1 MARVRSF
8 EQRPMW
14 PNHPNMNPVLR
25 RGMPACV
32 RTLLTDIEPKGEH
45 RYWSAEDEEEEVDP
59 VDRDGISLPRRG
71 TTKPGELLAPAGRTE
86 AGEMKDSDSGMPDR
100 MCGLC
105 LKEPLRYTCPR
116 CNVPYCSVA
125 CYRSPTHSVCSEEFY
140 KESVMQELKR
150 TGSTE
155 QEGRR
160 QMQEILLRLREREN
174 EEEGEMEQM
183 LKELEEEGH
192 GGAEDNRQI
201 LDHLSRLAEIQ
212 ASGAG
217 NAEEIEAI
225 LNNLRDFGEG
235 GVAREQAE
243 EITAGKE
250 DVEEGDEEREEDLA
264 DRLSGLDLDSL
275 SEEQLWTLL
284 PQQDKEK
291 FKELVKG
298 GAIGGLVPLWRPWW
312 ETHEQGK
319 GALMEVLGDVI
330 EQEAQ
335 SETVEQG
342 NTVVREGGADSLEV
356 LQGEAEGKKRSA
368 REKIKSKVRCKPALN
383 EDEME
388 TDNANET
395 DRTKSVS
402 ERRDAEGTRPSAVPG
417 RKRTHSPNT
426 DGVPPVS
433 KKIPPLRSLSS
444 NASPLV
450 RYSLVNALYGYTFS
464 LCLFNGDLS
473 ESDLVQEFCQVALA
487 VSESLSSNRV
497 FGSLREA
504 LDGGAAAV
512 VEGGYAER
520 GDTATAAKTTEA
532 VAHILTG
539 RSKQDPIGYSLAA
552 LSQLR
557 VTLTKAR
564 GALSKEGDNGQTR
577 RKYFAAGK
585 KCEFLQAW
593 VKEDGQEVTA
603 LARAVWAELSRSEG
617 ERETLEKEKTEVENR
632 WSKGQGRKKGA
643 MIVELD

>member
-1 MARVRSF
+1 
-8 EQRPMW
+8 
-14 PNHPNMNPVLR
+14 MNPVLK

-45 RYWSAEDEEEEVDP
+45 RYWSAEDEEVDP

-71 TTKPGELLAPAGRTE
+71 TAKPGELLSPAGRTE
-86 AGEMKDSDSGMPDR
+86 AGEMRDSVSEMPDR

-125 CYRSPTHSVCSEEFY
+125 CYRSPTHSTCSEEFY

-174 EEEGEMEQM
+174 EGGGETEQM

-201 LDHLSRLAEIQ
+201 LEHLSRLAEIQ
-212 ASGAG
+212 TSGAG

-225 LNNLRDFGEG
+225 LKNLREIGEG

-250 DVEEGDEEREEDLA
+250 DVEEGDGQTEEDLA
-264 DRLSGLDLDSL
+264 DRLSGLDLNSL
-275 SEEQLWTLL
+275 SEEQLWALL

-319 GALMEVLGDVI
+319 GALMEVLGDVT
-330 EQEAQ
+330 EHEAQ
-335 SETVEQG
+335 SE
-342 NTVVREGGADSLEV
+342 RKGGADSLEV

-368 REKIKSKVRCKPALN
+368 REKVKNKGRYKERAQPALN
-383 EDEME
+383 EEEME
-388 TDNANET
+388 SANET
-395 DRTKSVS
+395 GRTKSVS
-402 ERRDAEGTRPSAVPG
+402 EGRDAERTRPSAVPG
-417 RKRTHSPNT
+417 RKRTHSPNA
-426 DGVPPVS
+426 DSVPPVS

-473 ESDLVQEFCQVALA
+473 ESDLVQDFCQVTLA
-487 VSESLSSNRV
+487 GSECLSSNRV

-504 LDGGAAAV
+504 LDGGAMAV

-520 GDTATAAKTTEA
+520 GDTTTAARTTEA

-539 RSKQDPIGYSLAA
+539 SSKRDPIGYCLAA

-557 VTLTKAR
+557 VTFTQAR
-564 GALSKEGDNGQTR
+564 GALSKEGDNGETR

-593 VKEDGQEVTA
+593 VKENGQEVTA
-603 LARAVWAELSRSEG
+603 LARAVWAQLNRSEG
-617 ERETLEKEKTEVENR
+617 ERGTLEKEKKEVENR
-632 WSKGQGRKKGA
+632 WSKGQGRKKGP

>member
-1 MARVRSF
+1 
-8 EQRPMW
+8 
-14 PNHPNMNPVLR
+14 
-25 RGMPACV
+25 MPACV

-45 RYWSAEDEEEEVDP
+45 RYWSAEDEEEVDP
-59 VDRDGISLPRRG
+59 VDRDGISLPRRE
-71 TTKPGELLAPAGRTE
+71 TAKPGELLEPAGRTE
-86 AGEMKDSDSGMPDR
+86 AGGMKDSDSGMPDR

-105 LKEPLRYTCPR
+105 LKEPPRYTCPR

-174 EEEGEMEQM
+174 EEGEMEQM

-201 LDHLSRLAEIQ
+201 LEHLSRLAEIQ
-212 ASGAG
+212 TSGAG
-217 NAEEIEAI
+217 NSEEIEAI
-225 LNNLRDFGEG
+225 LKNLRDIGEG
-235 GVAREQAE
+235 GMARQQAE
-243 EITAGKE
+243 DITAGKE
-250 DVEEGDEEREEDLA
+250 DVEEGDGLREEDLA
-264 DRLSGLDLDSL
+264 DRMSGLDLDSL
-275 SEEQLWTLL
+275 SEEQLWALL

-312 ETHEQGK
+312 ETHEQEK

-330 EQEAQ
+330 EQGAQ
-335 SETVEQG
+335 SETMEQG
-342 NTVVREGGADSLEV
+342 NTVVREGGADGLEM

-368 REKIKSKVRCKPALN
+368 REKINSKVRYKPALN
-383 EDEME
+383 EEEME
-388 TDNANET
+388 TDNADET
-395 DRTKSVS
+395 DGTKSVS
-402 ERRDAEGTRPSAVPG
+402 ERQDAERAGPSAVRG
-417 RKRTHSPNT
+417 CKRTHSPNT
-426 DGVPPVS
+426 EGVPPVS

-450 RYSLVNALYGYTFS
+450 RYSLVNVLYGYTFS
-464 LCLFNGDLS
+464 LCLFNG

-520 GDTATAAKTTEA
+520 GDTTTAARTTEA

-557 VTLTKAR
+557 VTLTQAR
-564 GALSKEGDNGQTR
+564 GALSKGGDDGQTR
-577 RKYFAAGK
+577 RKCFAAGK

-593 VKEDGQEVTA
+593 VKENGQEVTA
-603 LARAVWAELSRSEG
+603 LARAVWADLNRSEG
-617 ERETLEKEKTEVENR
+617 ERETLEKEKKEVENR
-632 WSKGQGRKKGA
+632 WSKGQGRKKGP